1 MSLQPNLSEKENLL
15 VIFTLILAL
24 AFAVVAVIFALGNPE
39 SVTVTFLNFQLTESL
54 ALVLLVTLAFG
65 LLIGVLLMTPGA
77 IKRSVSLSMEKKRLK
92 GTEKELDKH
101 KSKVTELKEKGIVE
115 EQEKAQVI
123 ADVQKKLDDVA

>member
-1 MSLQPNLSEKENLL
+1 MM
-15 VIFTLILAL
+15 IFTLILAL
-24 AFAVVAVIFALGNPE
+24 AFAVVAVIFALGNPDPVIVKFMNLQVE
-39 SVTVTFLNFQLTESL
+39 ESL
-54 ALVLLVTLAFG
+54 ALVLLVTLAIG

-77 IKRSVSLSMEKKRLK
+77 IKRSVALSMEKKRLK

-101 KSKVTELKEKGIVE
+101 KSKVTEMKEKGKVE